1 MMTQQIKLTD
11 FMELI
16 YNFLKKILKLLRQ
29 MIKKLL
35 KKLY

>member
-16 YNFLKKILKLLRQ
+16 YNFLKKNLKLLRQ